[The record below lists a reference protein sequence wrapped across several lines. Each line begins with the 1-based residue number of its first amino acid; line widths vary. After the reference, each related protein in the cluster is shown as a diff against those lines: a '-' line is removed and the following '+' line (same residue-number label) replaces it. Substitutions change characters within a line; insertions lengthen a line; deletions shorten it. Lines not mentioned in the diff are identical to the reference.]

1 MSVSRC
7 TKRDLNKSILYAYR
21 CTTKCISGYKLVQ
34 ISMQISAELTVKI
47 KLRIRTQMCVQIETN
62 RFTISVVSTQV
73 KT

>member
-1 MSVSRC
+1 MSASRC

-21 CTTKCISGYKLVQ
+21 CTTKCINRYKLVQ

-62 RFTISVVSTQV
+62 RFTISVLSTQV